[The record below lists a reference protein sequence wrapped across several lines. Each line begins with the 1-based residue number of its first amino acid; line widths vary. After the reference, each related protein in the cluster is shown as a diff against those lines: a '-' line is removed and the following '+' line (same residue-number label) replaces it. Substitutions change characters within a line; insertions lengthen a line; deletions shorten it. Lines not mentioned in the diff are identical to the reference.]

1 MRIAYIS
8 FHLGEKFI
16 LGGVGR
22 KITEQL
28 SIWREKGH
36 EAQLFLHTPD
46 PLDLIDTRV
55 RQYRSDASPK
65 LIRPIFREFQRSRA
79 LGQLIKD
86 VAAYQ
91 PDVIYLRYGLFCYP
105 LSRVFQIAPVV
116 VEINTNDVQEYRYRG
131 PVFYHLNR
139 LTRGLILGPAA
150 GIISVTREIASLPD
164 NQKYHGAQTVIA
176 NGINL
181 TQFQE
186 LPAPH
191 NPRPR
196 LAFVGSPGYPW
207 HGVDKLA
214 RLAQLCPEI
223 DIDLIGYQ
231 EAEIEMSVPG
241 NLYCHG
247 FLPRDGVRNLMVRAD
262 AACGTLAWHRNR
274 MEEGSPL
281 KVREYL
287 SLGIPSILPYKD
299 TDLAGINQDY
309 LLEIPNCK
317 NNVETHAQA
326 ILAFVTN
333 MVGRRVDRSVIGPLI
348 DQRIKENKRLDFFTE
363 IMSRYSHSH

>member
-1 MRIAYIS
+1 MRIAYIG
-8 FHLGEKFI
+8 FHLGEKI
-16 LGGVGR
+16 IHGGVGR

-28 SIWREKGH
+28 AAWREKGH
-36 EAQLFLHTPD
+36 EARLFLHTPD
-46 PLDLIDTRV
+46 PLDLMDSTV
-55 RQYRSDASPK
+55 RQYRSDQFPK
-65 LIRPIFREFQRSRA
+65 LIKPIFREFQRSRA
-79 LGQLIKD
+79 LGQLIND
-86 VAAYQ
+86 VAVYQ

-105 LSRVFQIAPVV
+105 LPRIFQIAPVV
-116 VEINTNDVQEYRYRG
+116 VEINTHDVHEYRYRG

-150 GIISVTREIASLPD
+150 GLICVTHEIAALPD
-164 NQKYHGAQTVIA
+164 NQNYRVRTVIA

-207 HGVDKLA
+207 HGVDKLTHLA
-214 RLAQLCPEI
+214 RLCPEI

-231 EAEIEMSVPG
+231 EVDMETGVPG

-247 FLPRDGVRNLMVRAD
+247 FLPHEEVRNLMVRAD
-262 AACGTLAWHRNR
+262 AACGTLALHRKC
-274 MEEGSPL
+274 MEEASPL

-287 SLGIPSILPYKD
+287 SFGIPSILPYKD
-299 TDLAGINQDY
+299 TDLAGINQEY
-309 LLEIPNCK
+309 LLEIPNCE
-317 NNVETHAQA
+317 NNIDTHARA
-326 ILAFVTN
+326 ILTFVTN
-333 MVGRRVDRSVIGPLI
+333 MAGCRVDRSVIGPLI

-363 IMSRYSHSH
+363 VIAQSSHSR

>member
-1 MRIAYIS
+1 MRIAYIC
-8 FHLGEKFI
+8 FHLGERI
-16 LGGVGR
+16 IHGGVGR
-22 KITEQL
+22 KITEHL
-28 SIWREKGH
+28 AAWREKGH
-36 EAQLFLHTPD
+36 EARLFLHTPD
-46 PLDLIDTRV
+46 PIDLMDSTV
-55 RQYRSDASPK
+55 RQYRSGQFPK
-65 LIRPIFREFQRSRA
+65 LIRPIFREFQRSYA
-79 LGQLIKD
+79 LGQLIHD

-105 LSRVFQIAPVV
+105 LPRIFQIAPVV
-116 VEINTNDVQEYRYRG
+116 VEINTNDVNEYRYRG
-131 PVFYHLNR
+131 PVFYQLNR

-164 NQKYHGAQTVIA
+164 NQKYRGARTVIA

-181 TQFQE
+181 TRFQE

-207 HGVDKLA
+207 HGVDKLT

-231 EAEIEMSVPG
+231 EAEIEMGVPG

-247 FLPRDGVRNLMVRAD
+247 FLPRDEVRNWMVRAD
-262 AACGTLAWHRNR
+262 AACGSLALHRNC

-299 TDLAGINQDY
+299 TDLSGTNQDY
-309 LLEIPNCK
+309 LFEIPNCE
-317 NNVETHAQA
+317 NNVETHARA
-326 ILAFVTN
+326 ILTFVMN

-363 IMSRYSHSH
+363 IIARYPHSR